1 MSRSFLRR
9 AWSRPQR
16 GGGARARARKR
27 RQNGTMVARTEDEL
41 KGSEPVSSIT
51 LKSCARLFQKH
62 QDNVK

>member
-1 MSRSFLRR
+1 
-9 AWSRPQR
+9 
-16 GGGARARARKR
+16 
-27 RQNGTMVARTEDEL
+27 MVARTEDEL